1 MNFTE
6 INVNELNTN
15 FFNAI
20 GNDWMLITAGNDE
33 KINTMTASWGGSGVL
48 WNKNVTFAFVRQS
61 RYTLEFLDKNEYYT
75 LSFFGGNMKKELGYC
90 GKYSGR
96 DVDKIKETG
105 LVTVYENIDSQ
116 NIPYFEQAQLV
127 LVCKKLY
134 KQTIGLEGFIDKSII
149 DAQYS
154 NGDLHEMF
162 VGEIVKAIKR
172 V

>member
-1 MNFTE
+1 MNFTSTE
-6 INVNELNTN
+6 VSKLDTN

-20 GNDWMLITAGNDE
+20 GNDWMLITAGNTD

-48 WNKNVTFAFVRQS
+48 WGKNVTFAFVRQS
-61 RYTLEFLDKNEYYT
+61 RYTLEFLDKNDYYT
-75 LSFFGGNMKKELGYC
+75 LSFFGGNLKKELAYC

-105 LVTVYENIDSQ
+105 LIPVNENIDGS
-116 NIPYFEQAQLV
+116 NATYFEQAELV

-134 KQTIGLEGFIDKSII
+134 KQTIGLDGFIDESII